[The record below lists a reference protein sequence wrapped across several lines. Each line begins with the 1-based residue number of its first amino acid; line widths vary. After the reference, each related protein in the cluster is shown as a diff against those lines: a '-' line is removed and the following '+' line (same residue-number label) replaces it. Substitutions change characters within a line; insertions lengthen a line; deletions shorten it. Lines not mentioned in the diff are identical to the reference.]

1 MPLEYYISKYYISM
15 PSKKPTRSK
24 RTSSKNKNPSSTRKR
39 KQSTKKSTPKS
50 KSVKADKQSRIE
62 QIEKMWTNIFSP
74 SSEPVEQIKET
85 GPVANAHSNN
95 KKAVVV
101 LIHAKWCGHC
111 QRLEPEWKSMKT
123 ALDNNVNQHII
134 FEEIESADLDEKLP
148 LMSKNYM
155 NGKPLEYRGFPTI
168 GSIRNGKFEMYG
180 GGRTAPELLEWV
192 RGLLA

>member
-1 MPLEYYISKYYISM
+1 M

-24 RTSSKNKNPSSTRKR
+24 RTSGKNKNQGSTRKR
-39 KQSTKKSTPKS
+39 KHSAKKSTPKS
-50 KSVKADKQSRIE
+50 KVAKVDKQSRIE
-62 QIEKMWTNIFSP
+62 QIEKMWSNIFRP
-74 SSEPVEQIKET
+74 NSEPVEQTKET

-101 LIHAKWCGHC
+101 LIHADWCGHC

-148 LMSKNYM
+148 LVSKTYM

-180 GGRTAPELLEWV
+180 GGRTAPELLQWV
-192 RGLLA
+192 RGLVA

>member
-1 MPLEYYISKYYISM
+1 M

-24 RTSSKNKNPSSTRKR
+24 RTSSKNKNQGSTRKR

-50 KSVKADKQSRIE
+50 NSKMSKGQKQPRIE
-62 QIEKMWTNIFSP
+62 QIEKMWNNIFSP
-74 SSEPVEQIKET
+74 NSEELVQST
-85 GPVANAHSNN
+85 GHIANADNN

-111 QRLEPEWKSMKT
+111 LRLEPEWNTMKDS
-123 ALDNNVNQHII
+123 LDNAVKQNII
-134 FEEIESADLDEKLP
+134 FEEIESEELDKRLP
-148 LMSKNYM
+148 MVSKTYM

-168 GSIRNGKFEMYG
+168 GTIRNGKFEMYG

-192 RGLLA
+192 RHLVA

>member
-1 MPLEYYISKYYISM
+1 M

-24 RTSSKNKNPSSTRKR
+24 RTSGKNKNQGSTRKR
-39 KQSTKKSTPKS
+39 KHSTKKSTHKSKPKS
-50 KSVKADKQSRIE
+50 STGDKQSRIE
-62 QIEKMWTNIFSP
+62 QIEKMWSNIFRP

-85 GPVANAHSNN
+85 GPVASANN
-95 KKAVVV
+95 KVVVV

-111 QRLEPEWKSMKT
+111 QRLEPEWKSMKDS
-123 ALDNNVNQHII
+123 LDNNMNQHII
-134 FEEIESADLDEKLP
+134 FEEIESADLDTKLP
-148 LMSKNYM
+148 LVSKTYM

-192 RGLLA
+192 RHLVA